1 MTNCRF
7 TKTYRINKIMENAAH
22 FKRLKV
28 TAMSVEKPMAVLLL
42 LNVIVLTVWTAMDP
56 LQHETVIN
64 IDPFNTET
72 YGVCTSDHGYIF
84 LAILGVINIGSLA
97 IAVFQAYKARN
108 HSKELH
114 ESRYIFMIVG
124 LFLVVSFIG
133 IPVIVMAREN
143 TEVFY
148 FVVVAMIFVSES
160 VLILTDPPS
169 ACALIVWFSLSAIQ
183 VGCASILL
191 LLFVP
196 KVQRHRSGRAG
207 GAWNASRRS
216 SMLTTLG
223 HSRRA
228 SQQEKLFLISV
239 FEMAISPE
247 QLNIVQTSWEK
258 VVPIADVAADL
269 FYNKLFE
276 LDPTLRPLF
285 PDDLTDQK
293 EKLLAMLTVAV
304 ESLTDLKELLPK
316 VEQLGRRHILY
327 YGVTASMFPTVGAA
341 LLDTLEKGLGDSWD
355 GAHKEAWALVYGV
368 LSTTMMEAGEK
379 AERRQSVARAS
390 MIERSSEPRNEKET
404 AAETFVDQ

>member
-1 MTNCRF
+1 MC
-7 TKTYRINKIMENAAH
+7 
-22 FKRLKV
+22 
-28 TAMSVEKPMAVLLL
+28 
-42 LNVIVLTVWTAMDP
+42 
-56 LQHETVIN
+56 
-64 IDPFNTET
+64 
-72 YGVCTSDHGYIF
+72 
-84 LAILGVINIGSLA
+84 
-97 IAVFQAYKARN
+97 
-108 HSKELH
+108 
-114 ESRYIFMIVG
+114 
-124 LFLVVSFIG
+124 
-133 IPVIVMAREN
+133 
-143 TEVFY
+143 
-148 FVVVAMIFVSES
+148 
-160 VLILTDPPS
+160 LILTDPPL
-169 ACALIVWFSLSAIQ
+169 ACTLIVWFSLSAIQ
-183 VGCASILL
+183 VVCASILL

-196 KVQRHRSGRAG
+196 KVQRHLSGRASG
-207 GAWNASRRS
+207 SWIASRRDS
-216 SMLTTLG
+216 TLTTLG
-223 HSRRA
+223 HSRRRA
-228 SQQEKLFLISV
+228 SQQQKLFLISV

-247 QLNIVQTSWEK
+247 QLNLVQSSWEK

-355 GAHKEAWALVYGV
+355 EAHKEAWALVYGV

-390 MIERSSEPRNEKET
+390 MIERSSETGKEKET